1 MQNLKGKVVVIT
13 GASSGIGKSI
23 AINLAA
29 KGAKVVLAARRE
41 EKLKKIVENI
51 IQDGGEASYVVADVQ
66 NRTDLAK
73 LVNIALAEF
82 GKLDVMVNNAGISQ
96 LSKIDELDVEGW
108 EQMIN
113 VNLNGTLY
121 GMAAAI
127 PIFKKQKS
135 GHIVNIISTAGL
147 TITPTMGVYAGTKNA
162 VRTIS
167 EAFRQESE
175 GSIRITGISPGF
187 VDTEFAENI
196 KNDQMRTAIL
206 KSRDEIA
213 ISADAIADAVIYA
226 ISQPKEVEIGDIVIR
241 PAVQN

>member
-1 MQNLKGKVVVIT
+1 MQNIKEKVVVIT

-23 AINLAA
+23 ALNLAA

-66 NRTDLAK
+66 HRTDLAK
-73 LVNIALAEF
+73 LVSIALAEF
-82 GKLDVMVNNAGISQ
+82 GKLDVMINNAGISQ

-127 PIFKKQKS
+127 PVFKKQKS
-135 GHIVNIISTAGL
+135 
-147 TITPTMGVYAGTKNA
+147 
-162 VRTIS
+162 VR
-167 EAFRQESE
+167 
-175 GSIRITGISPGF
+175 
-187 VDTEFAENI
+187 
-196 KNDQMRTAIL
+196 
-206 KSRDEIA
+206 
-213 ISADAIADAVIYA
+213 
-226 ISQPKEVEIGDIVIR
+226 
-241 PAVQN
+241 